1 MNIRKNWETPMSIAI
16 RPFIFLAVSTG
27 ILFMFIAAGASEI
40 VGNWLR
46 TTTHDSFRYP
56 R

>member
-1 MNIRKNWETPMSIAI
+1 MSIAI
-16 RPFIFLAVSTG
+16 RPFIFLAVSIG
-27 ILFMFIAAGASEI
+27 ILFMLIAAGVAET
-40 VGNWLR
+40 VGNWSR